1 MLTKVHLEKGPK
13 NAVCVV
19 IGDAVVS
26 FRFCLA
32 ELFVTATIMLTRLYC
47 NWYVIDMGHKVEAR
61 YDV

>member
-1 MLTKVHLEKGPK
+1 
-13 NAVCVV
+13 
-19 IGDAVVS
+19 VS